1 MAIQSAEERPAATSS
16 GFVYITIGLLGLVVA
31 GALFVTRPMGP
42 TLAIVVAR
50 LPARALVSPRPVHAA
65 AEPGGAAAPLRQ
77 LPRHRPHGGLRWANP
92 FYSKTKISVRAHNFN
107 SEKLKVNDL
116 RGNPIE
122 IAATVVW
129 RVDDTARASFDVE
142 NYEAYV
148 LTQAESALRHLA
160 LSYAYDN
167 LEDPGSTSKTEVT
180 LRSGTEEVST
190 RCSPSCSSAST
201 RPAGR
206 RRRQAHPPRLRPEIA
221 GTMLRRQQAEAVIA
235 ARTKIVQGAVGMVE
249 LALNGLRRA
258 RPAAARRRAARGDGQ
273 QPARRPLLGPR
284 RDAGDQH
291 GHALQLS
298 GAGLQRER
306 RWRARQE
313 VVPAA
318 HRSGPV
324 GRDRAPGGGR
334 AAQRQRAG
342 RVPAAHGA
350 RARLGRRRTARRTR
364 RATARRKR

>member
-16 GFVYITIGLLGLVVA
+16 GFVYITIGLLGLLVA
-31 GALFVTRPMGP
+31 AALFVTRPMGP
-42 TLAIVVAR
+42 TLAIVVLAF
-50 LPARALVSPRPVHAA
+50 LLALWCLLGLYMLQPNQAA
-65 AEPGGAAAPLRQ
+65 LLLLFGNYRGTDRS
-77 LPRHRPHGGLRWANP
+77 GGLRWANP

-180 LRSGTEEVST
+180 LRSGTEEVS
-190 RCSPSCSSAST
+190 SALLAELQQ
-201 RPAGR
+201 RFDQAGLVVVD
-206 RRRQAHPPRLRPEIA
+206 AKLTHLADAPEIA

-249 LALNGLRRA
+249 LALNGLAERGLLQLDDE
-258 RPAAARRRAARGDGQ
+258 RRAAMVSN
-273 QPARRPLLGPR
+273 LLVVLCSDH
-284 RDAGDQH
+284 DAT
-291 GHALQLS
+291 
-298 GAGLQRER
+298 
-306 RWRARQE
+306 
-313 VVPAA
+313 
-318 HRSGPV
+318 PV
-324 GRDRAPGGGR
+324 INTGT
-334 AAQRQRAG
+334 
-342 RVPAAHGA
+342 
-350 RARLGRRRTARRTR
+350 LYN
-364 RATARRKR
+364 